1 MVHDPV
7 NAEKPDDDHPPLA
20 RVIELWS
27 LLARGVPPALC
38 LDRLEEAATFGLEL
52 RFPLFG
58 RVGDLSRHADP
69 AVRAVA
75 MKLLAG
81 ASGPIAWQQ
90 LLAGLDDADP
100 LVREAA
106 AVAFRASAEHDPP
119 RLAHAIF
126 HANPD
131 VRKQTC
137 ELPWLAAATPLYL
150 QLLADEVC
158 RAIVIDRMFALGK
171 HDELVQHAAL
181 LVAVGELDRGAL
193 LAILPVK
200 FRRLGYDDRLWQLVN
215 ELEREQSLPLPLLF
229 EVAVSQYPGVVLAR
243 EHHSALS
250 AGQLDDLILC
260 TQDGPA
266 RSPEEVNHLLQTARS
281 DRGLDGLH
289 KPPQPDALDAVV
301 DLFWNLAADQRPPA
315 WSAGCGI
322 PDARSSDFPSWDD
335 QRHFAARLVAAVCY
349 AAHRHQS
356 WNAPLTILAAKL
368 DPRMLVLA
376 AVPAE
381 IRAEAARQIA
391 AIPEDDQSFD
401 HHPWVTTLIR
411 KQATLIGRVDLTL
424 LAALA
429 RFISGKRLATVVEA
443 ITIPVLAAAAREDA
457 PGAIALLLLADDPHL
472 VSELLQAIASRGR
485 VHTLIAARLAFHCSA
500 EAFAALTSE
509 WNASELARTALEIGR
524 LQAQGHAAAQAA
536 ELAHVG
542 YLFGHMIRVND
553 RARHWLESAWT
564 TELSR
569 DLPFARRLWA
579 AISAAHNHP
588 SFTTKE
594 PSCRAKPTIAPLA
607 PPASAEEL
615 TTCTDLGTL
624 AAWCASDSVSLA
636 EDAAARLF
644 ELGESG
650 IQGLLQLIAMEPA
663 LPHWEPL
670 AWTITLWPAG
680 VARKHALPYFDN
692 PQIPTR
698 ARLLVG
704 LALLEHGCDIFAELA
719 ALATTATSEPWFLFH
734 HFTLLR
740 DRDSFALALHFVRA
754 AASWYADWAL
764 RQLEDATA
772 WLSHPEIF
780 DELIRRSPAR
790 ISFGLAFRL
799 WQDRAQPRPGMFPL
813 LMHCVVGPA
822 DQLPNNATLLLGLA
836 QPVAVDEFVTAALTA
851 GNKLLSDEQ
860 LLKLIEPVRHPLVRV
875 DALRQIVI
883 RCSDSAV
890 RSKAAVLL
898 QQTGFVSPKF
908 RKIVD
913 VCVWGVRLSRM
924 LFGHDI
930 SIRLLGA
937 DRLGYTQLTKPVIY
951 VSVLPLLSGERNG
964 KAIVEGLILH
974 EFGHHLY
981 HKTPEHLAVS
991 ETAGEEKLHAL
1002 LNLVNDE
1009 HLERNLRA
1017 IDRGYGDRLKKLAS
1031 YAFQHLE
1038 REFQVEPLIAR
1049 LGPHA
1054 FRVLTTSR
1062 VKFARQA
1069 GHIKLES
1076 GHVLQELERHGASFA
1091 RFFRGL
1097 RMGLGN
1103 RHSDPKVEQGLA
1115 LFEKDFR
1122 HSTADEQLNVSR
1134 KLREIFQ
1141 DEADLL
1147 DSFEHGSGVPHEE
1160 VLWETLAS
1168 GVSDEQLQAAVDEQL
1183 KLRPPP
1189 PAKRNRDDNEPGLE
1203 PQEGINRSGDDQFD
1217 KLNQITQSPHDPAKH
1232 AVYANQVTDEARRL
1246 REYLRD
1252 LGRRNTRERFRVIG
1266 TRFDA
1271 SRAAALIIK
1280 KDPRVMLARK
1290 QQKASDL
1297 FLAVLVD
1304 CSTSMSGERIEYA
1317 KRFATLVSEAVRG
1330 LPDIDV
1336 RNFGFTHDKIIE
1348 AGDAIRCG
1356 VHGLVADGGNNDAG
1370 ALWHAAK
1377 AALRSKRKAKVLV
1390 MISDGAPTSCSVG
1403 ALKNLVLDLT
1413 RRQRMVCAQ
1422 VAVAPLSDVC
1432 FPYHVVLNPQNWQE
1446 STQRFGKIVAGLVGK
1461 ALG

>member
-1 MVHDPV
+1 
-7 NAEKPDDDHPPLA
+7 
-20 RVIELWS
+20 
-27 LLARGVPPALC
+27 
-38 LDRLEEAATFGLEL
+38 
-52 RFPLFG
+52 
-58 RVGDLSRHADP
+58 
-69 AVRAVA
+69 

-81 ASGPIAWQQ
+81 ANGPDAWQQ
-90 LLAGLDDADP
+90 LVAGLDDDDA

-106 AVAFRASAEHDPP
+106 VTAFRESAENDPP

-126 HANPD
+126 HSDPE
-131 VRKQTC
+131 VRRRIC
-137 ELPWLAAATPLYL
+137 ELPWMEGAVPQYL
-150 QLLADEVC
+150 HLLADEHC
-158 RAIVIDRMFALGK
+158 REIVVERMLGLGRIG
-171 HDELVQHAAL
+171 ELAQHAAL
-181 LVAVGELDRGAL
+181 LVAVGELDRQAL
-193 LAILPVK
+193 LAILPAK
-200 FRRLGYDDRLWQLVN
+200 FRGLGYHERLWQVVD
-215 ELEREQSLPLPLLF
+215 ELERNELLPLPLLF
-229 EVAVSQYPGVVLAR
+229 EVAVSQYPAVVLAR
-243 EHHSALS
+243 HQHAALA
-250 AGQLDDLILC
+250 AGQLDDLVLF

-266 RSPEEVNHLLQTARS
+266 RSPDEVNHLLQTARS

-289 KPPQPDALDAVV
+289 KTPQPDALDAVV
-301 DLFWNLAADQRPPA
+301 DLFWNQPADQRPPA
-315 WSAGCGI
+315 WSAACGI

-335 QRHFAARLVAAVCY
+335 QRHFAARLVAAACY

-368 DPRMLVLA
+368 DPRMLVLPG
-376 AVPAE
+376 VPAE

-391 AIPEDDQSFD
+391 AIPESDRSFD
-401 HHPWVTTLIR
+401 HHPWVVTLIR
-411 KQATLIGRVDLTL
+411 KQATPIGWVDLTL

-443 ITIPVLAAAAREDA
+443 ITIPVLAAAAREDT
-457 PGAIALLLLADDPHL
+457 PGAIALLLLADDPQL
-472 VSELLQAIASRGR
+472 VSELLQAVASRGH
-485 VHTLIAARLAFHCSA
+485 VHTLIAARLAFHFSA
-500 EAFAALTSE
+500 ETFAVLTSE
-509 WNASELARTALEIGR
+509 WSPSDLARTALEIGK
-524 LQAQGHAAAQAA
+524 LQAQEQPVTQAA
-536 ELAHVG
+536 DLPPIGFLLGNLIGA
-542 YLFGHMIRVND
+542 NN
-553 RARHWLESAWT
+553 RAKYWLESAWT
-564 TELSR
+564 ADLSR

-588 SFTTKE
+588 TFTAKE
-594 PSCRAKPTIAPLA
+594 PSYRAKPTIAPLV
-607 PPASAEEL
+607 PPASADDL

-624 AAWCASDSVSLA
+624 AAWCASDSESLA
-636 EDAAARLF
+636 EDAATRLY
-644 ELGESG
+644 ELGDAG
-650 IQGLLQLIAMEPA
+650 IERLLQLIATEPG

-670 AWTITLWPAG
+670 AWTITLWPAD
-680 VARKHALPYFDN
+680 VARFSALPYFHN
-692 PQIPTR
+692 PLIPAR
-698 ARLLVG
+698 ARLVVG
-704 LALLEHGCDIFAELA
+704 FALLEQGCDVFGELA
-719 ALATTATSEPWFLFH
+719 TLAVQSAAAPWFRISYWSRLWGIDGFE
-734 HFTLLR
+734 
-740 DRDSFALALHFVRA
+740 LAIRGVFCTE
-754 AASWYADWAL
+754 SIYADWSL
-764 RQLEDATA
+764 RQLEDSSA

-790 ISFGLAFRL
+790 ISFALAARL
-799 WQDRAQPRPGMFPL
+799 WQDQDRPRANMLPL
-813 LMHCVVGPA
+813 LLFYLVGPA
-822 DQLPNNATLLLGLA
+822 ERRPEHHENIFALA
-836 QPVAVDEFVTAALTA
+836 DPGTIDEFVTAALTA

-860 LLKLIEPVRHPLVRV
+860 LLKLIEPVRHPLAQVE
-875 DALRQIVI
+875 ALRAVVL
-883 RCSDSAV
+883 RGSDSAV
-890 RSKAAVLL
+890 RGRAAVLL
-898 QQTGFVSPKF
+898 QQTGYVSPKF

-924 LFGHDI
+924 LFGHDFR
-930 SIRLLGA
+930 IRLLGA
-937 DRLGYTQLTKPVIY
+937 DRLGYTQLKRPAIY
-951 VSVLPLLSGERNG
+951 VSVLPLLAGERNG

-981 HKTPEHLAVS
+981 HKTPEHLQVG
-991 ETAGEEKLHAL
+991 EIAGEEKLHSL

-1031 YAFQHLE
+1031 YAFQHLD
-1038 REFQVEPLIAR
+1038 REFQAELLIAR
-1049 LGPHA
+1049 LGSHA

-1062 VKFARQA
+1062 VKLARQA

-1103 RHSDPKVEQGLA
+1103 RHGDPKVDQGLA
-1115 LFEKDFR
+1115 LFDKSFR
-1122 HSTADEQLNVSR
+1122 HSTAEEQLNISR

-1147 DSFEHGSGVPHEE
+1147 DSFEQGSGVPHEE

-1168 GVSDEQLQAAVDEQL
+1168 GVSDEMLQAAVDERL
-1183 KLRPPP
+1183 KLKPP
-1189 PAKRNRDDNEPGLE
+1189 PAAKRNPNADEPGLE

-1217 KLNQITQSPHDPAKH
+1217 KLKEITQSPHDPAKH
-1232 AVYANQVTDEARRL
+1232 AQYANQVRDEARRL

-1252 LGRRNTRERFRVIG
+1252 LGRKNIRERFRVIG
-1266 TRFDA
+1266 SRFD
-1271 SRAAALIIK
+1271 SNRAAALIIK
-1280 KDPRVMLARK
+1280 QDPRVMLARK

-1304 CSTSMSGERIEYA
+1304 CSSSMSGERIEHA

-1336 RNFGFTHDKIIE
+1336 RNFGFTHEKIIE

-1390 MISDGAPTSCSVG
+1390 MISDGAPTSCSVS

-1413 RRQRMVCAQ
+1413 QRQRMVCAQ
-1422 VAVAPLSDVC
+1422 VAVAPLSDIC